1 MLADSEQLQAE
12 LTLRGLALGDGVCV
26 SQVIQAASDS
36 VWQAISQPGHFKQ
49 CHPFC
54 RETVVLQW
62 PGVGAKDTLTY
73 YSGVHYQRD
82 FVTWIEGVG
91 YDIEVGPPPDKTAR
105 VLWRIKA
112 LSEQRSELMIGV
124 LPYLKSDLPE
134 SRKQSYQRRFLAT
147 RLPSILRASS
157 KASTTSLPLA
167 KRCERISS
175 ADTRFTPIEQVE

>member
-1 MLADSEQLQAE
+1 M
-12 LTLRGLALGDGVCV
+12 
-26 SQVIQAASDS
+26 
-36 VWQAISQPGHFKQ
+36 
-49 CHPFC
+49 
-54 RETVVLQW
+54 
-62 PGVGAKDTLTY
+62 
-73 YSGVHYQRD
+73 
-82 FVTWIEGVG
+82 TWIEGVG

-112 LSEQRSELMIGV
+112 LSEQRSELMIEV